1 MIGRLLPDD
10 AVSVEACGIDG
21 RGVLPGER
29 SLVASESERRR
40 RTSRLAA
47 YLELVRPPN
56 LASAAADALAGI
68 AIAGQALAWRA
79 WWLVAASVLLYAG
92 GVVLNDVFDAARDA
106 VERPERAIPSGRASG
121 PTAARLGVALLAA
134 GCAVTF
140 AVGPL
145 SGLLAVAIAAA
156 AVLYD
161 GVTKDHPLLGP
172 VNMGSCRALNLALGI
187 SASPAVLAQRWPLA
201 LIPLV
206 LVAGITT
213 LSRGEVAGGGRAAAA
228 VALLLLAV
236 AETALAVVAVA
247 DHGSPVGILLVA
259 VLVLWTL
266 VPVAAAWQRPTP
278 QRIRRGVIAGV
289 TGLVLLDAALAASF
303 AVPAAALLPLAMLP
317 LGLLMARAFAVT

>member
-1 MIGRLLPDD
+1 
-10 AVSVEACGIDG
+10 
-21 RGVLPGER
+21 
-29 SLVASESERRR
+29 
-40 RTSRLAA
+40 
-47 YLELVRPPN
+47 
-56 LASAAADALAGI
+56 
-68 AIAGQALAWRA
+68 
-79 WWLVAASVLLYAG
+79 
-92 GVVLNDVFDAARDA
+92 
-106 VERPERAIPSGRASG
+106 
-121 PTAARLGVALLAA
+121 
-134 GCAVTF
+134 
-140 AVGPL
+140 
-145 SGLLAVAIAAA
+145 
-156 AVLYD
+156 D

-278 QRIRRGVIAGV
+278 QRIRPGVIAGV

-317 LGLLMARAFAVT
+317 LG